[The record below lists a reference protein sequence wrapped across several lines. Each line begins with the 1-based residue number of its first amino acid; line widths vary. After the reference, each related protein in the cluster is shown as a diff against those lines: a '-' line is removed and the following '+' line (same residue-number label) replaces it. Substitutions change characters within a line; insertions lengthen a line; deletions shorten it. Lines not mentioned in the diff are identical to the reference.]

1 MAVRVVRPSRVASF
15 SFQKTR
21 FATVFVVTRV
31 HYARGNRLIAQPA
44 YAITADNTKR
54 QLDKTC
60 SSVASDHRMRSIYGD
75 YGNIDS
81 KFRTTID
88 RLEPKMTRAKR
99 LTMTNAIHLV
109 SWNNPHACCMHI
121 MYNVSAASTTVIPR
135 MLYIAKYKMI
145 M

>member
-1 MAVRVVRPSRVASF
+1 ME
-15 SFQKTR
+15 
-21 FATVFVVTRV
+21 TVTTPEFKER
-31 HYARGNRLIAQPA
+31 
-44 YAITADNTKR
+44 
-54 QLDKTC
+54 KTC